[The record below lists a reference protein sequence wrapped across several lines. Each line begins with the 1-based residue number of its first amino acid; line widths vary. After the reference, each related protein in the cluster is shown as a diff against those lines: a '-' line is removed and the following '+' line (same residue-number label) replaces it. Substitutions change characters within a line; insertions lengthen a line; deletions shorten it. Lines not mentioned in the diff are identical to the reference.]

1 MRSLF
6 LAGLF
11 LNLFN
16 PLVADLT
23 MGSGLELEGV
33 MIWVD
38 DLETARDFYVD
49 ILGFQLKDQSS
60 EERAL
65 TLTNGGLNL
74 YLRLSKKQ
82 KTWNY
87 HRDARTALTI
97 QVTQLLPAID
107 QLRKAGIHFE
117 ETQLQRNG
125 VGVSIP
131 LYDPAGNLLS
141 LMEVQTREVAPFEG
155 FRIYNLGITSA
166 DMEGARA
173 FYIQKLGFEAWSLDY
188 LPAALPLKHDSG
200 SFAFMLHEKKGL
212 VKKESAYGIENDL
225 QLVFSCNNLEET
237 RQGLDAK
244 GIKATASTW
253 NEALIFKDPFGNF
266 LHLKQK

>member
-1 MRSLF
+1 MKSLF
-6 LAGLF
+6 LAGLC
-11 LNLFN
+11 LSLYS
-16 PLVADLT
+16 PMATDST
-23 MGSGLELEGV
+23 IGPGLELDGV

-38 DLETARDFYVD
+38 DLETARAFYVD
-49 ILGFQLKDQSS
+49 LLGFQLKDQSS
-60 EERAL
+60 EENDL
-65 TLTNGGLNL
+65 TLTSRGLNL
-74 YLRLSKKQ
+74 YLKLSKQQ
-82 KTWNY
+82 KKWSY
-87 HRDARTALTI
+87 DRDARTALTI
-97 QVTQLLPAID
+97 QVAQLLPAID

-131 LYDPAGNLLS
+131 LHDPAGNLLS
-141 LMEVQTREVAPFEG
+141 LMEVQTREVAAFEG

-166 DMEGARA
+166 EMESAMA

-188 LPAALPLKHDSG
+188 LPAALPLKHGSG

-225 QLVFSCNNLEET
+225 QLVFSCNNLKET

-253 NEALIFKDPFGNF
+253 NEALVFRDPFGNF
-266 LHLKQK
+266 LHIKQN